1 MYFLKHFNNK
11 TLSYDLINKFFCN
24 NTKKLPKLKK
34 IILNF
39 GGKTTEIK
47 HLSACLLA
55 LELITNQKGALTR
68 AKHPNIRLK
77 IRSGNP
83 TGCKITLRRNSM
95 LNFFFKTLIDIFPK
109 IKSFKGIQ
117 ISTKMKENTFSY
129 EIDDTF
135 SFPELEAHYY
145 LFNNLP
151 KLHVT
156 IVTNCETKEE
166 FIFLLKSLQFPFF
179 YKP

>member
-1 MYFLKHFNNK
+1 MHFLKHFTNQ
-11 TLSYDLINKFFCN
+11 TLSYDLINKFCYN
-24 NTKKLPKLKK
+24 NTKKLPELKK

-47 HLSACLLA
+47 YLSASILA
-55 LELITNQKGALTR
+55 LELIANQKATLTK
-68 AKHPNIRLK
+68 AKRPNIRLK

-83 TGCKITLRRNSM
+83 TGCKVTLRRESM
-95 LNFFFKTLIDIFPK
+95 LNFFFKTLVDVFPR

-117 ISTKMKENTFSY
+117 ISKKTKEGIFSY

-135 SFPELEAHYY
+135 NFLELEAHYY
-145 LFNNLP
+145 LFNDLS

-156 IVTNCETKEE
+156 VVTNCKTRQELL
-166 FIFLLKSLQFPFF
+166 FFLKSIQFPL

>member
-11 TLSYDLINKFFCN
+11 TLNYDLINKFCYD

-39 GGKTTEIK
+39 GGKTTEMRY
-47 HLSACLLA
+47 LSASLLA
-55 LELITNQKGALTR
+55 LELIANQKTTLTK
-68 AKHPNIRLK
+68 AKRPNVRLK

-83 TGCKITLRRNSM
+83 TGCKVTLRGDSM
-95 LNFFFKTLIDIFPK
+95 LNFFFKTLVDVFPR
-109 IKSFKGIQ
+109 IKSFKGIKM
-117 ISTKMKENTFSY
+117 SKKMKENIFSY

-135 SFPELEAHYY
+135 SFPELETHYY
-145 LFNNLP
+145 LFNNLS

-156 IVTNCETKEE
+156 IVTNCKTKQELI
-166 FIFLLKSLQFPFF
+166 FILKSVQFPF
-179 YKP
+179 YES